1 MNHFPALA
9 RGNLLGRP
17 TTTQNSILFDSDAYQ
32 QSSDH
37 GVTSHCISREPGS
50 PSAVPLSI
58 SENYFHST
66 KRDSPFFLIFRES
79 SNSFSSPLVLGVGR
93 GSLPF
98 KSCYG
103 SQANFEIQDPF
114 DSEIFLPIMVIW
126 HNTLLFIRRM
136 ILDVYVSIL

>member
-1 MNHFPALA
+1 MNHFPPLA
-9 RGNLLGRP
+9 GGNLLRRP
-17 TTTQNSILFDSDAYQ
+17 TTTQNSIVFDSDAYQ

-37 GVTSHCISREPGS
+37 WVTSHCISREPGS

-93 GSLPF
+93 GSLPC
-98 KSCYG
+98 KSRCG
-103 SQANFEIQDPF
+103 NQANFEIQDPF
-114 DSEIFLPIMVIW
+114 DSEIFLPIMVILYW
-126 HNTLLFIRRM
+126 SYPTIHCCSLEE
-136 ILDVYVSIL
+136 